1 MSGTPLVM
9 MVTKV
14 VMVVMNL
21 LSIDVVESH
30 GWLDQE
36 VDENQD
42 CLLPIDYLV
51 TKAVI
56 KMVSMAVVTGHYGLH
71 QDRATKLGSRHGT
84 FWMAT
89 RRHQNHKPHPRPLK
103 GLNNNILEY
112 QIPGCQIQ
120 LVDTNQMAVSPSPIV
135 NSMLRGPTT
144 PARKYS
150 TPT

>member
-9 MVTKV
+9 IVTKV

-51 TKAVI
+51 TK
-56 KMVSMAVVTGHYGLH
+56 MVSMAVITMVSIKTVPLNWD
-71 QDRATKLGSRHGT
+71 QDMTPFGWPQGGT
-84 FWMAT
+84 RT
-89 RRHQNHKPHPRPLK
+89 TSP
-103 GLNNNILEY
+103 
-112 QIPGCQIQ
+112 IPG
-120 LVDTNQMAVSPSPIV
+120 P
-135 NSMLRGPTT
+135 
-144 PARKYS
+144 
-150 TPT
+150 

>member
-14 VMVVMNL
+14 VMVVMSL

-42 CLLPIDYLV
+42 CLLPIDYLE

-56 KMVSMAVVTGHYGLH
+56 KMVFIKTVPLNWDQNMSPFGWPQG
-71 QDRATKLGSRHGT
+71 GT
-84 FWMAT
+84 RT
-89 RRHQNHKPHPRPLK
+89 TSP
-103 GLNNNILEY
+103 
-112 QIPGCQIQ
+112 IPG
-120 LVDTNQMAVSPSPIV
+120 P
-135 NSMLRGPTT
+135 
-144 PARKYS
+144 
-150 TPT
+150 

>member
-1 MSGTPLVM
+1 M

-56 KMVSMAVVTGHYGLH
+56 KVVSIKTVPLNWDQDMVPFGWPQG
-71 QDRATKLGSRHGT
+71 GT
-84 FWMAT
+84 RT
-89 RRHQNHKPHPRPLK
+89 TSP
-103 GLNNNILEY
+103 
-112 QIPGCQIQ
+112 IPG
-120 LVDTNQMAVSPSPIV
+120 P
-135 NSMLRGPTT
+135 
-144 PARKYS
+144 
-150 TPT
+150 

>member
-9 MVTKV
+9 MVTK
-14 VMVVMNL
+14 VVMNL

-56 KMVSMAVVTGHYGLH
+56 KVVSIKTVPLNWDQDMVPFGWPQG
-71 QDRATKLGSRHGT
+71 GT
-84 FWMAT
+84 RT
-89 RRHQNHKPHPRPLK
+89 TSP
-103 GLNNNILEY
+103 
-112 QIPGCQIQ
+112 IPG
-120 LVDTNQMAVSPSPIV
+120 P
-135 NSMLRGPTT
+135 
-144 PARKYS
+144 
-150 TPT
+150 

>member
-51 TKAVI
+51 TK
-56 KMVSMAVVTGHYGLH
+56 MVSIKTV
-71 QDRATKLGSRHGT
+71 
-84 FWMAT
+84 
-89 RRHQNHKPHPRPLK
+89 PL
-103 GLNNNILEY
+103 NW
-112 QIPGCQIQ
+112 
-120 LVDTNQMAVSPSPIV
+120 D
-135 NSMLRGPTT
+135 
-144 PARKYS
+144 
-150 TPT
+150 

>member
-14 VMVVMNL
+14 VMSL

-56 KMVSMAVVTGHYGLH
+56 KVVSIKTVPLNWDQNMVPFGWPQG
-71 QDRATKLGSRHGT
+71 GT
-84 FWMAT
+84 RT
-89 RRHQNHKPHPRPLK
+89 TSP
-103 GLNNNILEY
+103 
-112 QIPGCQIQ
+112 IPG
-120 LVDTNQMAVSPSPIV
+120 P
-135 NSMLRGPTT
+135 
-144 PARKYS
+144 
-150 TPT
+150 